1 MVLKKWGRLRSG
13 DVSKE
18 LVSCT
23 SECLGSRTTDQTR
36 VA

>member
-18 LVSCT
+18 LVYF
-23 SECLGSRTTDQTR
+23 R
-36 VA
+36 VPGLQDYKSD